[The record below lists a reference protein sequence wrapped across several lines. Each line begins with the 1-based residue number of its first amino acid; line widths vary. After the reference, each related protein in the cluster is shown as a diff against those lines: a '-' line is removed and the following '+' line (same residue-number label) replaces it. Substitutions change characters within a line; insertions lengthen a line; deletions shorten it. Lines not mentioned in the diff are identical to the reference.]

1 MAGVGEP
8 LGRSDIEKIVAEAI
22 ARTVPVAISQ
32 VMAAQGTGAGTTPT
46 MSDQTTGGTTQS
58 PETPRATQSRGERF
72 YATESKAN
80 ISKELLELTQ
90 QAFSK
95 SLTRDTWRT
104 LTQNYPEIEGT
115 ETLLGAP
122 TMETGMKE
130 DIRKKHGFNK
140 TKDVFAFDEG
150 LVEKQATF
158 LLTARPILAALSA
171 LDRVGEEEDETEA
184 PDPDVIKGMLEDALV
199 FLGNATVRLNSWRQ
213 RRFSE
218 YLTEVGKR
226 TLKEEIPSDKHLFP
240 ERFHDRI
247 KSEHNHSSSNNNLIS
262 LPRAQPRFAARPTPS
277 QRPFRTSGAGYN
289 SPGNTAW
296 RKRRWGQSTSTSHTT
311 PAKRYRPSKPGSAN
325 KS

>member
-1 MAGVGEP
+1 
-8 LGRSDIEKIVAEAI
+8 
-22 ARTVPVAISQ
+22 
-32 VMAAQGTGAGTTPT
+32 MAAQGPGVGTTPT

-104 LTQNYPEIEGT
+104 LTQNYPEIVGT

-150 LVEKQATF
+150 LVENKPHTSLLLDQSWLPFLPWTEWGKRRMRLE
-158 LLTARPILAALSA
+158 LLTL
-171 LDRVGEEEDETEA
+171 
-184 PDPDVIKGMLEDALV
+184 M
-199 FLGNATVRLNSWRQ
+199 
-213 RRFSE
+213 
-218 YLTEVGKR
+218 
-226 TLKEEIPSDKHLFP
+226 
-240 ERFHDRI
+240 
-247 KSEHNHSSSNNNLIS
+247 
-262 LPRAQPRFAARPTPS
+262 
-277 QRPFRTSGAGYN
+277 
-289 SPGNTAW
+289 
-296 RKRRWGQSTSTSHTT
+296 
-311 PAKRYRPSKPGSAN
+311 
-325 KS
+325 

>member
-8 LGRSDIEKIVAEAI
+8 LDRSDIEKIVAEAI

-115 ETLLGAP
+115 ETLLGGGA
-122 TMETGMKE
+122 
-130 DIRKKHGFNK
+130 
-140 TKDVFAFDEG
+140 
-150 LVEKQATF
+150 QW
-158 LLTARPILAALSA
+158 RP
-171 LDRVGEEEDETEA
+171 E
-184 PDPDVIKGMLEDALV
+184 
-199 FLGNATVRLNSWRQ
+199 
-213 RRFSE
+213 
-218 YLTEVGKR
+218 
-226 TLKEEIPSDKHLFP
+226 
-240 ERFHDRI
+240 
-247 KSEHNHSSSNNNLIS
+247 
-262 LPRAQPRFAARPTPS
+262 
-277 QRPFRTSGAGYN
+277 
-289 SPGNTAW
+289 
-296 RKRRWGQSTSTSHTT
+296 
-311 PAKRYRPSKPGSAN
+311 
-325 KS
+325 

>member
-1 MAGVGEP
+1 M
-8 LGRSDIEKIVAEAI
+8 AEAI

-32 VMAAQGTGAGTTPT
+32 VMAAQGTGIGTTPT
-46 MSDQTTGGTTQS
+46 MSDQTTGGTTES

-80 ISKELLELTQ
+80 ISKELLERTQ

-104 LTQNYPEIEGT
+104 LTQNYPEIVGT

-130 DIRKKHGFNK
+130 GIRKKHGFNK

-150 LVEKQATF
+150 LVEKQATY
-158 LLTARPILAALSA
+158 LLTARPILASLSA

-199 FLGNATVRLNSWRQ
+199 FLGNATVHLNSWRQ
-213 RRFSE
+213 R
-218 YLTEVGKR
+218 
-226 TLKEEIPSDKHLFP
+226 
-240 ERFHDRI
+240 
-247 KSEHNHSSSNNNLIS
+247 
-262 LPRAQPRFAARPTPS
+262 
-277 QRPFRTSGAGYN
+277 
-289 SPGNTAW
+289 
-296 RKRRWGQSTSTSHTT
+296 
-311 PAKRYRPSKPGSAN
+311 
-325 KS
+325 